1 MLLSKSAFLFIAAS
15 LAISPAIAVAHD
27 HGHGHNHSHGHNHGH
42 HHHHHTAPHGGTL
55 VVLGDEAAHV
65 ELLLDNKEGQLTAY
79 VLDAEAEKAIRIIQP
94 EIELVL
100 SGKDAKSTVPLKLAA
115 VENPLTGEKVGD
127 SSEFVVK
134 DDKLKNLKR
143 FDVTI
148 KSVTLRGVKFE
159 NVKSPFPEGNH

>member
-1 MLLSKSAFLFIAAS
+1 MHLSKFACLLSAVA
-15 LAISPAIAVAHD
+15 LAVSPAIALAHD
-27 HGHGHNHSHGHNHGH
+27 HGHGHNHSHGHNHA

-55 VVLGDEAAHV
+55 VVLGEEAAHV

-79 VLDAEAEKAIRIIQP
+79 VLDAEAEKAIRIVQP
-94 EIELVL
+94 EIEMVL
-100 SGKDAKSTVPLKLAA
+100 SGKDAKTTVPLKLAA
-115 VENPLTGEKVGD
+115 VSNPLTGEKVGD
-127 SSEFVVK
+127 SSEFAVK

-148 KSVTLRGVKFE
+148 KSITLRGVKFD